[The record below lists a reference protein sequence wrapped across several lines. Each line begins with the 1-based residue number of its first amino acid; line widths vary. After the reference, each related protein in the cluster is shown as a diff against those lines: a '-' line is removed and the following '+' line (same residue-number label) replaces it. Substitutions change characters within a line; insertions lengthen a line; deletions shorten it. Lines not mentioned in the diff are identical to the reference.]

1 MVRIRWKL
9 SRGRVYLNFMVLGE
23 SVYYWFPKRGHHKKF
38 HPRSIF
44 TRQINHSSYKDPL
57 IPRYVGTEGWEEG
70 EIEDEVIK
78 KGLKIQELTWEEF
91 YDQLGKA
98 CVEKDL

>member
-1 MVRIRWKL
+1 MVKIKWKL
-9 SRGRVYLNFMVLGE
+9 ENKNVYLKIEVLGE
-23 SVYYWFPKRGHHKKF
+23 VIYYWFPKRGHHKRF

-57 IPRYVGTEGWEEG
+57 ISRCVSARGWIEG
-70 EIEDEVIK
+70 EISDEVVK
-78 KGLKIQELTWEEF
+78 KKLGIQALTWKEF

-98 CVEKDL
+98 C

>member
-1 MVRIRWKL
+1 MVKIKWKL
-9 SRGRVYLNFMVLGE
+9 SREKVYLEFDILEKNR
-23 SVYYWFPKRGHHKKF
+23 YYWFPKKGHHKRF

-57 IPRYVGTEGWEEG
+57 IPSYVDAGGWVEG
-70 EIEDEVIK
+70 EIRDEIVK
-78 KGLKIQELTWEEF
+78 EKLGIQALTWAEF

-98 CVEKDL
+98 C

>member
-1 MVRIRWKL
+1 MVKIRWKL
-9 SRGRVYLNFMVLGE
+9 DRGKVYLELEVLKE
-23 SVYYWFPKRGHHKKF
+23 AVYYWFPKKGHYKRF

-57 IPRYVGTEGWEEG
+57 IPKYVEDRGWIEG
-70 EIEDEVIK
+70 EIEDKVIK
-78 KGLKIQELTWEEF
+78 EKLGIQALTWEEF

-98 CVEKDL
+98 C